1 MMKRAREQGTEPVT
15 GGSRVRWAPYPM
27 TEDEKNWVRKVM
39 SRGVQRYGVV
49 RQETVPML
57 TRNGTMTDK
66 FCRTGAAVPDVVWS
80 WIAERQ
86 AAGGPDVDAGLRRRV
101 GSGSKR
107 VMPRWEWY
115 SRVRSGWAR
124 PVGMTRKEVV
134 LMQEADEVL
143 ALLWMEQEGLE
154 WDMGVKGEVLVLR
167 NDTVT
172 RVWRKVRR
180 RLFVG
185 EGGYAQL
192 TRTMAV
198 LLLQGD
204 VEGGVGLSPRGT
216 WWAQGREAMAKMGM
230 AVQEDSVEDRSI
242 GSLMEDE
249 HSGQRKVQVVVDWM
263 AGTQSLR
270 SAVPRGVLYIP
281 FDWQEWVYS
290 LERNWSQNIVV
301 DLSQVGGQQMWDL
314 VQAEVRVRCGR
325 GAEVGSLLLAMSP
338 CCRTFSRADSS
349 NTTRGHNYRLFGLD
363 HPTRPPKDLTSKKG
377 KEAQAADR
385 MVRKAIS
392 VARYFVNKL
401 GAWFYIENPAG
412 GLCRRPYMR
421 GLVLDKFRR
430 VLVHYCAYRHF
441 YHKPTHIWTNLD
453 EGRWRPQGTTGTGL
467 CCSRCTEGEW
477 SSKGR
482 WTHRYTIAQGSKQAK
497 GGAGR
502 RANKQMMPRLL
513 HLEILK
519 AAGMA

>member
-1 MMKRAREQGTEPVT
+1 MGTARRGGQGAAEGVMKRAREQGTEPAT
-15 GGSRVRWAPYPM
+15 GGSRVRWAPHPM

-86 AAGGPDVDAGLRRRV
+86 EAGGPDVDAGLRRRV

-242 GSLMEDE
+242 GSLVEDE

-325 GAEVGSLLLAMSP
+325 GAEVGSLSLAMSP

-363 HPTRPPKDLTSKKG
+363 HPTRH
-377 KEAQAADR
+377 
-385 MVRKAIS
+385 
-392 VARYFVNKL
+392 
-401 GAWFYIENPAG
+401 
-412 GLCRRPYMR
+412 RR
-421 GLVLDKFRR
+421 
-430 VLVHYCAYRHF
+430 
-441 YHKPTHIWTNLD
+441 T
-453 EGRWRPQGTTGTGL
+453 
-467 CCSRCTEGEW
+467 
-477 SSKGR
+477 
-482 WTHRYTIAQGSKQAK
+482 
-497 GGAGR
+497 
-502 RANKQMMPRLL
+502 
-513 HLEILK
+513 
-519 AAGMA
+519 